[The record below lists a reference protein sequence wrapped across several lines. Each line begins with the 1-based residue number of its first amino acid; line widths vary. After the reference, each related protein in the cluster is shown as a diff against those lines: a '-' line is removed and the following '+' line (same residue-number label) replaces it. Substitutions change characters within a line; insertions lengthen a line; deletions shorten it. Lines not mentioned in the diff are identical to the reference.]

1 MERLEAALEKARASR
16 QAAIETAPT
25 SRTASKSKRTAR
37 SGDVAELWHKLR
49 EIKVSTHAARKNR
62 ITSLF
67 GPRASGAHDVL
78 RSRVLRLMH
87 ENAWKTLAIT
97 SPNPACGKTTV
108 ATNLAF
114 SMARQSD
121 LKVLVLDLDL
131 RRPAMH
137 EVLGQKPKNSFHE
150 VLEGKIRAEDQL
162 VRVGDNLIFGLNA
175 RNASRPSELL
185 QSKLTRDRLHQ
196 LQQDYRPDIVIFD
209 LPPMLSS
216 DDNIGFLP
224 NVDCGILVNAAES
237 TTIQQLDTCEKELAE
252 LTNVLGVVLNK
263 CRFNDGNGSYDG
275 EYY

>member
-16 QAAIETAPT
+16 QAAIHTAPERQT
-25 SRTASKSKRTAR
+25 KRGKVTRTN
-37 SGDVAELWHKLR
+37 DVAELWHNLR
-49 EIKVSTHAARKNR
+49 EIKVTSHTARKNR

-67 GPRASGAHDVL
+67 GPRTSGAHDVL
-78 RSRVLRLMH
+78 RSRVLRLMQ
-87 ENAWKTLAIT
+87 ENGWKTVAIT

-108 ATNLAF
+108 STNLAF

-121 LKVLVLDLDL
+121 LKVMVLDLDL
-131 RRPAMH
+131 RRPSMH
-137 EVLGQKPKNSFHE
+137 EILGQKPKNSFHE

-175 RNASRPSELL
+175 RSAARPSELL
-185 QSKLTRDRLHQ
+185 QAKLTRDRLHQ
-196 LQQDYRPDIVIFD
+196 LQEAYRPDITIFD
-209 LPPMLSS
+209 LPPMLAS

-237 TTIQQLDTCEKELAE
+237 TTIKQLDNCEKELAE

-263 CRFNDGNGSYDG
+263 CRFNDGNGTYDG